1 MRNSQRRSLLANRR
15 VHGIDIE
22 TNTMRNK
29 IIQNCVLNSLNDS
42 IIGTTNNRMVVTGN
56 TSFNTNPNPSG
67 RSVDLQGTGKMV
79 YVGNYWDVPPTGFFK
94 SFQTETDGRRV
105 AHTCPT
111 LTNVGLMQKLVRQ
124 FRLSRDTLALAR
136 KPSFV

>member
-1 MRNSQRRSLLANRR
+1 
-15 VHGIDIE
+15 
-22 TNTMRNK
+22 MRNK

-79 YVGNYWDVPPTGFFK
+79 YVGNYWDVPPT
-94 SFQTETDGRRV
+94 
-105 AHTCPT
+105 
-111 LTNVGLMQKLVRQ
+111 
-124 FRLSRDTLALAR
+124 ALLQII
-136 KPSFV
+136 SN